1 MSSIDVSST
10 AKVSP
15 HHAAARDPPTPFAG
29 DPSCQSRYRVDPVSC
44 SLRIS
49 QNTKD
54 SKATSGIT
62 GAQRHFVEDL
72 TEKMLSRPWAVQN
85 KCTLR
90 SRDGS
95 DGLSRL
101 TAALLIASFPFE
113 ALARDSGGC
122 RVSSINTHCG
132 SQLSSSKSWS
142 TFYRGKCWAM
152 FACEAS
158 DTTVHSIT
166 KNCNVNEATNSFII
180 RRTLKKV
187 NFRQT
192 LPKHVQK
199 LQSGAAVEQNGGCLF
214 CVSSSADV
222 QKVERKFFFFGK
234 HDLLL
239 WFLV

>member
-142 TFYRGKCWAM
+142 TFYRGKCWRCSRAKQATLLCTPSPRTATQTKQRILHQQTHPEEGQLPPDVAKACSIFAKWCGCQAKWRM
-152 FACEAS
+152 FVLCKLFS
-158 DTTVHSIT
+158 
-166 KNCNVNEATNSFII
+166 
-180 RRTLKKV
+180 RRAE
-187 NFRQT
+187 
-192 LPKHVQK
+192 
-199 LQSGAAVEQNGGCLF
+199 G
-214 CVSSSADV
+214 
-222 QKVERKFFFFGK
+222 RKEVFFF
-234 HDLLL
+234 
-239 WFLV
+239 W